1 MQVARLLWIL
11 VAGLAGLAC
20 QVEAQTAPLANRA
33 RIASANDASAASD
46 PCSSDVH
53 VLCALV
59 DASVDRSIRA
69 DVLEFSQ
76 GAVALQAI
84 PGAYERSQ
92 PATRPASASSAVRAG
107 HPRPA
112 AVDAA
117 QPSVHSAVLPS
128 SSPPQIGDSS
138 PPAAEVRE
146 ESLNSRA
153 LRLREQKS
161 SRPVWREREA
171 ANRPLVEAR
180 PQANVQPRA
189 GSDYWPAWTLR
200 QQPSEVPRQQSAARK
215 HRQKGSSWKTSSPWN
230 EN

>member
-20 QVEAQTAPLANRA
+20 QVEAQTVPLANRA

-46 PCSSDVH
+46 PCSSDAH

-92 PATRPASASSAVRAG
+92 PATRPATASSAVRAR
-107 HPRPA
+107 HPGRQPLTRRNLGSQRRLAVFLA
-112 AVDAA
+112 ATDRRFITACSGGKGRIA
-117 QPSVHSAVLPS
+117 KQQS
-128 SSPPQIGDSS
+128 I
-138 PPAAEVRE
+138 
-146 ESLNSRA
+146 
-153 LRLREQKS
+153 
-161 SRPVWREREA
+161 EA
-171 ANRPLVEAR
+171 
-180 PQANVQPRA
+180 PRA
-189 GSDYWPAWTLR
+189 KVFAAGLAGARGS
-200 QQPSEVPRQQSAARK
+200 QPIAR
-215 HRQKGSSWKTSSPWN
+215 
-230 EN
+230 